1 VFNQNTI
8 FEENKILRNTMKKN
22 SFFASDS
29 YRPDEGKHCISKSNH
44 HTSWGW
50 SNRCQFSSTLT
61 NVLQSKIIVKTWLKP
76 LFNLS
81 NLGATGAFFI
91 KLRGHSNIT

>member
-8 FEENKILRNTMKKN
+8 FEENKILRSTMKKN
-22 SFFASDS
+22 SFFALDS

-50 SNRCQFSSTLT
+50 SNRCHFSLTLT
-61 NVLQSKIIVKTWLKP
+61 KRTTVKLG
-76 LFNLS
+76 FNELY
-81 NLGATGAFFI
+81 GTT
-91 KLRGHSNIT
+91 NICSL